1 MGGGNLVRKHL
12 LKILFIPT
20 HFSQYYHYAFDECQS
35 FTTQD
40 QLGFHR
46 SSNRICAANN
56 MALCVSADFCDQ
68 IAHKP
73 VQSGPEPVEPDTDV
87 TDDPSEPKPIE
98 LKPIE
103 SKPVESKPVELKPVE
118 LKPVEPKPVEFR
130 PVEPKPGEFRPIE
143 LKFEPQDFEEPTI
156 QFKMLPVEDEPVW
169 EVS

>member
-1 MGGGNLVRKHL
+1 
-12 LKILFIPT
+12 
-20 HFSQYYHYAFDECQS
+20 
-35 FTTQD
+35 
-40 QLGFHR
+40 
-46 SSNRICAANN
+46 
-56 MALCVSADFCDQ
+56 MALCVSGDFCDQ

-73 VQSGPEPVEPDTDV
+73 VQSGPEPVERDTDV

-98 LKPIE
+98 LKP
-103 SKPVESKPVELKPVE
+103 VESKPIE

-130 PVEPKPGEFRPIE
+130 PVEPKPVEFRPIE